1 MKKLI
6 LLTFLCVITITSQAQ
21 TSLVDYLTTAMPKRE
36 TRAVWLTTLAN
47 LDWPK
52 TYATSPERIEQQKQE
67 LIDILDKIPEGKY
80 QHRSLAGTSAC
91 GNDLP
96 IRSRTMG
103 QVYYGRRGRR
113 AGW

>member
-21 TSLVDYLTTAMPKRE
+21 TSLVDYLTMAMPKRE

-67 LIDILDKIPEGKY
+67 LIDILDKY
-80 QHRSLAGTSAC
+80 QKANINTVLLQARVPC
-91 GNDLP
+91 GNDLSV
-96 IRSRTMG
+96 RSRTMG
-103 QVYYGRRGRR
+103 QVYYGRGGRR